1 MASYLAIGI
10 AAICTSG
17 AVVLALWHIYM
28 HLMNYTEPTYQR
40 YTVRIIFMVPV
51 YAMMSFLSLVLRE
64 KSIYFSSIRDI
75 YEAWVIYNFL
85 SLCLAWV
92 GGPGAVVISLSGRLL
107 KPSWHLMTC
116 CIPAIPLDG
125 RFIRRCKQGGLQFV
139 ILKPVLVAVTF
150 FLYSKGKYEDGNF
163 SAKQGYLYVTI
174 IYTISYS
181 LALYALVLFY
191 VACKDL
197 LRPFR
202 PVPKFI
208 IIKSV
213 VFLTYW
219 QGVLVFLAAK
229 SDFIQNADDAADVQ
243 NFIICVEMAV
253 AAIGHLHAFPYKEYA
268 EANIGSSGGLKDSIT
283 HALNFNDVY
292 YDTVHQFAPTYHD
305 YVLYSDG
312 SQEIPTKY
320 RVRTFVPTGQ
330 EMETLRKHKQMFGAG
345 KLDDTLP
352 SDVQRESPATVVK
365 EADPM
370 NNPLLFDPHN
380 PFSSV
385 YDMTPLDG
393 VGHKPGLPPIPQRK
407 LSEFDP
413 RISVT
418 SVGIADSRRTSLG
431 DEALE
436 TSRLAPGRRRSS
448 QGVLVDET
456 DSYGEQDQF
465 VEGYIQR

>member
-1 MASYLAIGI
+1 
-10 AAICTSG
+10 
-17 AVVLALWHIYM
+17 
-28 HLMNYTEPTYQR
+28 
-40 YTVRIIFMVPV
+40 
-51 YAMMSFLSLVLRE
+51 MMSFFSLVIRE
-64 KSIYFSSIRDI
+64 KSIYFNSIRDI

-92 GGPGAVVISLSGRLL
+92 GGPGAVVTSLNGRLL

-116 CIPAIPLDG
+116 CLPAIPLDG

-150 FLYSKGKYEDGNF
+150 FLYWKGKYEDGNF
-163 SAKQGYLYVTI
+163 SAKQSYLYVTI

-181 LALYALVLFY
+181 VALYVLVLFY

-197 LRPFR
+197 LRPFK

-219 QGVLVFLAAK
+219 QGVLVFLAARSGLIK
-229 SDFIQNADDAADVQ
+229 SADDAADVQ
-243 NFIICVEMAV
+243 NFVICVEMAV
-253 AAIGHLHAFPYKEYA
+253 AAIGHLYAFPYKEYA
-268 EANIGSSGGLKDSIT
+268 EANIGSSGGLVDSIT

-312 SQEIPTKY
+312 SQEIATKY

-345 KLDDTLP
+345 KLDDDSGMFTAAVP
-352 SDVQRESPATVVK
+352 TREVKDV
-365 EADPM
+365 DPM
-370 NNPLLFDPHN
+370 QNPLLFDPQN
-380 PFSSV
+380 PFSTV
-385 YDMTPLDG
+385 YDMSPLDG
-393 VGHKPGLPPIPQRK
+393 KPGLQSLPGRPV
-407 LSEFDP
+407 SEFDP
-413 RISVT
+413 RRYVAP
-418 SVGIADSRRTSLG
+418 VGAPDSRRTSLA

-436 TSRLAPGRRRSS
+436 TTRLAPGRRRSS
-448 QGVLVDET
+448 HGVLVDET

-465 VEGYIQR
+465 VEGYVQR